1 MLTDDELLG
10 RKKQDLNALKEIKV
24 KVPVRHLLSLHF
36 VKITSKQNISDV
48 VSDALSEYFARM
60 NGGEG
65 DDAAA
70 TADTN

>member
-1 MLTDDELLG
+1 MLTDDDMLG

-36 VKITSKQNISDV
+36 VKITSNQNISDV

-60 NGGEG
+60 NGAKA
-65 DDAAA
+65 DDAAPS
-70 TADTN
+70 TEN

>member
-1 MLTDDELLG
+1 MG

-36 VKITSKQNISDV
+36 VKITSNQNISDV

-60 NGGEG
+60 NGSKSESESA
-65 DDAAA
+65 DAG
-70 TADTN
+70 N